1 MMIRFAHHQLLEDST
16 LNIAQSLIANSYIPT
31 AKRPEGA

>member
-1 MMIRFAHHQLLEDST
+1 MFHFVQQPLLEDST

-31 AKRPEGA
+31 AMRPEGA